1 MYDLISVGD
10 ATIDTFIKIHDAHV
24 QCNINKEDCVL
35 CVKYGDK
42 IAVDSISHLVAG
54 NAANNAVGSARLGM
68 NTAIYVNVGEDD
80 SGERIKN
87 QIEKEGVD
95 GSYIVVNKG
104 MDSNYSAVLNFEGE
118 RTIFVYHQHWKYRL
132 PSLENS
138 KWVYL
143 TSLSK
148 SFAES
153 TLIDDLVAY
162 LKDSG
167 AKLGYNPGTYQMEVG
182 VKKDPELL
190 KLTEILFV
198 NLEEAKRILEI
209 PEEKKMDIKD
219 LLKQCVTDLDVK
231 NVVITDG
238 RAGSFAYDRKDFYR
252 LPEFPG
258 ERIEATG
265 AGDSFATA
273 CEAAIFYGHPLAEG
287 LAWGAINGAAVVHEI
302 GPQAGL
308 LTKEK
313 MEKILAENPDF
324 KAERF

>member
-35 CVKYGDK
+35 CVSYGDK
-42 IAVDSISHLVAG
+42 IAVDSIAHLVAG

-68 NTAIYVNVGEDD
+68 NSAIYVNVGEDD
-80 SGERIKN
+80 AGERIKN
-87 QIEKEGVD
+87 VIEKEGVD
-95 GSYIVVNKG
+95 GSYIVVNKS
-104 MDSNYSAVLNFEGE
+104 MESNYSAVVNFEGE
-118 RTIFVYHQHWKYRL
+118 RTIFVYHQHWNYRL
-132 PSLENS
+132 PELEPA

-153 TLIDDLVAY
+153 TLIKDLVDY
-162 LKDSG
+162 LKETG

-182 VKKDPELL
+182 VKKDSELL
-190 KLTEILFV
+190 KLTEVFFV
-198 NLEEAKRILEI
+198 NLEEAKRVLDIAESTKI
-209 PEEKKMDIKD
+209 DIKD
-219 LLKQCVTDLDVK
+219 LLKKIIADLDVK

-238 RAGSFAYDRKDFYR
+238 REGSYAYDRKDFYR
-252 LPEFPG
+252 IGEFPG

-265 AGDSFATA
+265 AGDGFATA
-273 CEAAIFYGHPLAEG
+273 CEAAIFNGHSLKEG
-287 LAWGAINGAAVVHEI
+287 LAWGSINGASVVGQV

-308 LTKEK
+308 LTKEQ
-313 MEKILAENPDF
+313 MEKTLADNPDF
-324 KAERF
+324 KAESF